1 MVKFK
6 IAGIQ
11 EESIVDGP
19 GLRLVI
25 FFQGC
30 PHKCK
35 GCHNPETWSK
45 RGGYVRNIEE
55 VMDLV
60 HRNPMIKAVTFSGG
74 EPLAQSHAVAEL
86 AERLKA
92 EGYDLWLYTGY
103 SWEILTRWLKDAE
116 NESIR
121 KILHNVDVVVD
132 GNFQEDKKSLELK
145 FRGSSNQRLIHV
157 LSSITYGR
165 VIEWI
170 DPEA

>member
-1 MVKFK
+1 MVKFR

-30 PHKCK
+30 PHRCP
-35 GCHNPETWSK
+35 GCHNPETWSR
-45 RGGYVRNIEE
+45 RGGQLRNIEE
-55 VMDLV
+55 VMELV
-60 HRNPMIKAVTFSGG
+60 HRNPLIKAVTFSGG

-86 AERLKA
+86 AERLKS
-92 EGYDLWLYTGY
+92 EGYDIWCYTGY
-103 SWEILTRWLKDAE
+103 SWEIILRWLRDAG
-116 NESIR
+116 NETIS
-121 KILHNVDVVVD
+121 KLLHNIDVLVD
-132 GNFQEDKKSLELK
+132 GNYKEELRSLELK
-145 FRGSSNQRLIHV
+145 FRGSRNQRLIHV
-157 LSSITYGR
+157 LSSLTYGR